1 MTMAIQ
7 SAAPAAVGAIE
18 QFAST
23 LSVAASAQG
32 VASFE
37 STLAAALQAEHQV
50 MSATDSVESSGS
62 TLGTTSSTSATA
74 LSPATAPADPFAGL
88 TPVAPVLAAQT
99 LATPASSAGSATE
112 RAAALAAAS
121 GEIGVPYV
129 WGGSSPASGFDC
141 SGLVQWAYAQAGVTL
156 PRTAAEQQ
164 TVGALVPSL
173 ADAQPGD
180 LVFYGNPAY
189 HVAIYAGNGMVVQAP
204 MTGENVELAPVG
216 TPTEIRDPT
225 AVAPPTLAS
234 GVAPPSDLTATF
246 EAASAAYGL
255 PQGMLQAVAATES
268 GFNPNAVSSAGA
280 EGIMQLMPQT
290 AASLGVNPFD
300 PTQAIWGAAKLL
312 AGKLAHFG
320 SVPLALA
327 AYNAG
332 DGAVEAYGG
341 IPPYAQT
348 QNYVRTVLSLM
359 GGEASGSGQ
368 SIAIA

>member
-7 SAAPAAVGAIE
+7 SAAPPAVAAIE
-18 QFAST
+18 QLAST
-23 LSVAASAQG
+23 LSAAASAQG

-37 STLAAALQAEHQV
+37 STLAAALQAEGQV
-50 MSATDSVESSGS
+50 ISGTGKSQSPGSVTGVAQQPSASVVP
-62 TLGTTSSTSATA
+62 TSN
-74 LSPATAPADPFAGL
+74 APVDPFAGL
-88 TPVAPVLAAQT
+88 TPVPPTPTAQT
-99 LATPASSAGSATE
+99 LVSTGGSASE
-112 RAAALAAAS
+112 RATALAAAT

-129 WGGSSPASGFDC
+129 WGGSSPATGFDC
-141 SGLVQWAYAQAGVTL
+141 SGLVQWAYAQAGVEL

-164 TVGALVPSL
+164 TVGTLVPSL
-173 ADAQPGD
+173 AAAQPGD

-225 AVAPPTLAS
+225 AVAPQPTVSSA
-234 GVAPPSDLTATF
+234 VATPSDLTATF
-246 EAASAAYGL
+246 QAASAAYGL
-255 PQGMLQAVAATES
+255 PTGMLEAVAETES
-268 GFNPNAVSSAGA
+268 NFNPNAVSSAGA

-359 GGEASGSGQ
+359 GGEADGSGQ
-368 SIAIA
+368 STASA